1 MEYPLNNL
9 ARRSAGLMAAVLF
22 ATALALISNACSSSG
37 QSTGAGGQVAGSSG
51 NAAGGTGGA
60 AGDGSGAAG
69 TGNTAGQLGTAGSG
83 GARVFPTAACMT
95 KASELLAMMTADEKL
110 AQLQQVERAN
120 TSAADI
126 TMYDVG
132 SVYSQGSSAPAT
144 NTPTGWADM
153 IDGFR
158 KASYASRLKIP
169 VIYGLDS
176 VHGAGPVKGA
186 TIFPHNIGLGATR
199 DPALVE
205 EVAGVVADET
215 AGVGADL
222 PFAPVVAVARD
233 ERWGRTYEAF
243 GETVELASTM
253 GVAFTNGF
261 QQRSGAFKVLGNA
274 KHYLGDG
281 GTAAGVNNANTS
293 GDETAL
299 RALHLAP
306 YEAVVRAGIG
316 SIMASYSSWQG
327 VRMHANSAMV
337 NGVLKGELGFAG
349 FVGSDY
355 NGCYQNGVNPA
366 GCLNGGVDMFMTIG
380 KTAAQFLSD
389 VRPLVPSQVPQTR
402 IDDAARR
409 ILVVKCEM
417 GLLDGT
423 QHLVDRALTAQVGSA
438 AHRAVARRAVA
449 ASMVVLKNEGG
460 ALPLAKD
467 VSGIALGGKTGDNVG
482 NQCGGWTVNWQ
493 GMSGAV
499 TTGTTVRQALEAVAP
514 GRVKYALDG
523 SMTSGAAVGIAVI
536 GETPYSE
543 GCGDIPTPVGG
554 TNCISRPSTLSLD
567 SNDVQVVTKMKQAG
581 LKVVVVL
588 VAGRPMIIDQ
598 ILPMADAIVVAWLPG
613 TEAAGITD
621 VLFGDVHPTGKL
633 PHSWPRSMAQI
644 PINQGDA
651 SYDPLYP
658 YAFGLTY

>member
-1 MEYPLNNL
+1 
-9 ARRSAGLMAAVLF
+9 
-22 ATALALISNACSSSG
+22 
-37 QSTGAGGQVAGSSG
+37 
-51 NAAGGTGGA
+51 
-60 AGDGSGAAG
+60 
-69 TGNTAGQLGTAGSG
+69 
-83 GARVFPTAACMT
+83 
-95 KASELLAMMTADEKL
+95 
-110 AQLQQVERAN
+110 
-120 TSAADI
+120 
-126 TMYDVG
+126 
-132 SVYSQGSSAPAT
+132 
-144 NTPTGWADM
+144 M

-215 AGVGADL
+215 AGVGADF

-243 GETVELASTM
+243 GETVELASVM

-261 QQRSGAFKVLGNA
+261 QKRSGAFKVLGNA

-281 GTAAGVNNANTS
+281 GTAAGVNNGNTA
-293 GDETAL
+293 GDEAAL
-299 RALHLAP
+299 RALHLSP
-306 YEAVVRAGIG
+306 YEAVVKAGIG

-337 NGVLKGELGFAG
+337 NGVLKGDLRFAG

-355 NGCYQNGVNPA
+355 SGCYQNGVNPA
-366 GCLNGGVDMFMTIG
+366 GCLNGGVDMFMTIN
-380 KTAAQFLSD
+380 KRTSAFLSEI
-389 VRPLVPSQVPQTR
+389 RALVPSQVPQAR
-402 IDDAARR
+402 IDDAVKR
-409 ILVVKCEM
+409 ILLVKCEM
-417 GLLDGT
+417 GLLDGQ
-423 QHLVDRALTAQVGSA
+423 QHLVDRTLTNAVGSA

-449 ASMVVLKNEGG
+449 ASLVVLKNEGNV
-460 ALPLAKD
+460 LPLAK
-467 VSGIALGGKTGDNVG
+467 SATFALGGKTGDNIG

-499 TTGTTVRQALEAVAP
+499 TTGGTTVRAALEAVAP
-514 GRVKYALDG
+514 GRVNYALDG
-523 SMTSGAAVGIAVI
+523 SATSGASVGIAVI

-543 GCGDIPTPVGG
+543 GCGDIPTVQGG
-554 TNCISRPSTLSLD
+554 TNCINRPTTLSLD
-567 SNDVQVVTKMKQAG
+567 SADVQVVTKMKQAG

-588 VAGRPMIIDQ
+588 VVGRPMIIDQ
-598 ILPMADAIVVAWLPG
+598 ILSMADAIVVAWLPG
-613 TEAAGITD
+613 TEGAGITD
-621 VLFGDVHPTGKL
+621 VLFGDVKPTGRL

-644 PINQGDA
+644 PINYGDA
-651 SYDPLYP
+651 NYDPLFP
-658 YAFGLTY
+658 YTYGLTY